1 MNLDPNPKFSRP
13 PQQYAGPKKLY
24 RSRQNRM
31 IAGVCGG
38 LGEHF
43 DIDPTIVRLVWIIFL
58 LTGAGF
64 LAYLVAIVLIPESP
78 YDPWVEP
85 K

>member
-1 MNLDPNPKFSRP
+1 MNLNPNPKFARP
-13 PQQYAGPKKLY
+13 PQQYTGPKKLY
-24 RSRQNRM
+24 RSRRNRM

-38 LGEHF
+38 IGEHF
-43 DIDPTIVRLVWIIFL
+43 DIDPTIIRLLWIIFL
-58 LTGAGF
+58 FTGVGF
-64 LAYLVAIVLIPESP
+64 LAYLIAIVLIPESP

>member
-13 PQQYAGPKKLY
+13 PQQYTGPKKLY

-38 LGEHF
+38 IGEHF
-43 DIDPTIVRLVWIIFL
+43 DIDPTIIRLLWIIFL
-58 LTGAGF
+58 FTGAGF
-64 LAYLVAIVLIPESP
+64 LAYLIAIVLIPESP

-85 K
+85 N